1 MPRDYKSSR
10 SSTAKRRPRS
20 NRARKSTPRRKRR
33 QTPGWVWMLGG
44 LGIGLAVAAGV
55 YIYEQASAP
64 GKTADARQQPGA
76 RPAEKPVTAR
86 PDKKN
91 TAEAGNETSRFDFY
105 TLLPKMEVQIPES
118 AIEEANRNL
127 PHAEADLAYVL
138 QTGSFRNHADAET
151 MKANL
156 ALLGIEADIEA
167 VVINDR
173 ETWHRVRLGPFP
185 SMAAMNPVRRELKRH
200 DIDFILLKVRL

>member
-1 MPRDYKSSR
+1 
-10 SSTAKRRPRS
+10 
-20 NRARKSTPRRKRR
+20 
-33 QTPGWVWMLGG
+33 MLGG

-55 YIYEQASAP
+55 YVYEQASAP
-64 GKTADARQQPGA
+64 VKTASSKPPPKT
-76 RPAEKPVTAR
+76 RPAQKPVTPKA
-86 PDKKN
+86 DKPEVD
-91 TAEAGNETSRFDFY
+91 EAPSRFDFY
-105 TLLPKMEVQIPES
+105 TLLPKMEVLIPDS

-127 PHAEADLAYVL
+127 PQAETDLAYVL
-138 QTGSFRNHADAET
+138 QTGSFRNAADAET

-185 SMAAMNPVRRELKRH
+185 SLAAMNPIRRELKRH

>member
-1 MPRDYKSSR
+1 MARDYKSAR
-10 SSTAKRRPRS
+10 RSTAKKRPRTS
-20 NRARKSTPRRKRR
+20 RAKKSTPRRKKR

-44 LGIGLAVAAGV
+44 LGIGLAVAVGV
-55 YIYEQASAP
+55 YIYEQANSPVKSAASKSP
-64 GKTADARQQPGA
+64 PKAKPAQKPATA
-76 RPAEKPVTAR
+76 T
-86 PDKKN
+86 PDRTSEPKGSK
-91 TAEAGNETSRFDFY
+91 ETSRFDFY
-105 TLLPKMEVQIPES
+105 TLLPKMEVLIPDS

-127 PHAEADLAYVL
+127 PQAETDLAYVL
-138 QTGSFRNHADAET
+138 QTGSFRNAADAET
-151 MKANL
+151 MKARL

-185 SMAAMNPVRRELKRH
+185 SLAAMNPVRRELKRL